1 MSFLQPSDFIG
12 LVAQG
17 KNEFTTPAIQA
28 YIDEYEVDYLTALL
42 GCDMYTEFIADLD
55 TTPNILPDSVPLSP
69 KFTAIFNAF
78 CIDDDGTCDN
88 DQRISKGFKEM
99 LKYFIFWEYAR
110 DNQHEFVLTGATS
123 NTFSNSQLVALSHTK
138 LYKNYNLGI
147 KTYKNIQWYICDNP
161 ENYDYDNYNGIRKDY
176 STWL

>member
-55 TTPNILPDSVPLSP
+55 TAPLIEPSSIPVSP

-99 LKYFIFWEYAR
+99 LKYFIFWEYA
-110 DNQHEFVLTGATS
+110 
-123 NTFSNSQLVALSHTK
+123 K

-161 ENYDYDNYNGIRKDY
+161 EDYDYDNYNGIRKDY